1 MKKQD
6 LKTGDFVL
14 TRNGDRGIVL
24 LNTKDGDLIKYFFGR
39 DAMYCFNEDLTNKND
54 NEFDIV
60 EVWRADLISRSLNY
74 STEGRTRIY
83 KDNPETKTITLNGVE
98 ITLTADGIE
107 ELRLQLERI

>member
-14 TRNGDRGIVL
+14 TRNRDQGIVL
-24 LNTKDGDLIKYFFGR
+24 LNTKDGDLIKYFSGR
-39 DAMYCFNEDLTNKND
+39 DSMYCFNEDLTNKYD

-60 EVWRADLISRSLNY
+60 EVWRADLISRSLYY
-74 STEGRTRIY
+74 STEWRARIY
-83 KDNPETKTITLNGVE
+83 KRNPETKTITLNGVE

-107 ELRLQLERI
+107 ELRRQLERI